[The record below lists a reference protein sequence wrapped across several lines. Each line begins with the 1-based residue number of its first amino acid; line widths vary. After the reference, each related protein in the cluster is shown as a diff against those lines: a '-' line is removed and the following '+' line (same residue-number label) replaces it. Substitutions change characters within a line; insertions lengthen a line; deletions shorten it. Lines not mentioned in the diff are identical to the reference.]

1 MQKVCKAWVTGYHLD
16 TDHGGGALIAK
27 CAKSQT
33 LCHSVTNWQEMPLP
47 WLLKLFAQNG
57 SVLPQKRSLLVLLS
71 PIMVLRV
78 SSTESMWPVQTN
90 GSDLLKSR
98 TRQGMF
104 RSINF

>member
-1 MQKVCKAWVTGYHLD
+1 MAGD
-16 TDHGGGALIAK
+16 ASIAK

-33 LCHSVTNWQEMPLP
+33 SCHSDTIWQEVPLP

-57 SVLPQKRSLLVLLS
+57 SVLPQKRSLPVLLS
-71 PIMVLRV
+71 PIVVFRV

-104 RSINF
+104 